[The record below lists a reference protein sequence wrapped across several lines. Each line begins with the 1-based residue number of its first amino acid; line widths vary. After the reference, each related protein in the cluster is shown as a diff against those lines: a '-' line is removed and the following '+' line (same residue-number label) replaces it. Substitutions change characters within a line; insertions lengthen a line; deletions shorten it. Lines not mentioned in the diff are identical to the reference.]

1 MTEIESR
8 PIEGFEPL
16 PGALGSYLDAAKLS
30 ARYGLTWPLHIKLTL
45 NAWLG
50 RDMCQLNWR
59 ERQQIKMMPAFTR
72 VLRISP
78 RSFKFRMTGRR
89 RHNVV
94 SFNRDHLDRIPLVE
108 FDTFVFVD
116 EIVRQ
121 GLPYEKTALY
131 SKLTSGK
138 LRKLMRPLKTAEDPR
153 QWGSIQSEAGFKR
166 YYDRCMRLAES
177 IADHGIFDMSID
189 GRRAQALRFGHDE
202 NILVAIDERGE
213 LNSLAE
219 GQAPPRHFARSRA
232 KGYPRQGGS
241 AVGSLDAGRGRPLAT
256 MGPQRAE
263 QRRHAG
269 AQRGRD
275 ARWRLSRRR
284 LRAPGHRIPQEER
297 SLIRPRAL
305 SRGVNSIRRSP
316 ILPSGLRTLAT

>member
-59 ERQQIKMMPAFTR
+59 ERQQIKMMPAFNR

-78 RSFKFRMTGRR
+78 RSFRFRMTGRR

-121 GLPYEKTALY
+121 GLPCEKTALY
-131 SKLTSGK
+131 NKLTSGK

-213 LNSLAE
+213 LIHWRRGKHRLAISLALGLKE
-219 GQAPPRHFARSRA
+219 IPVKVALLSGHWMQAVAGHSRPW
-232 KGYPRQGGS
+232 GPS
-241 AVGSLDAGRGRPLAT
+241 ALSNAVTLVLKE
-256 MGPQRAE
+256 AE
-263 QRRHAG
+263 TRAG
-269 AQRGRD
+269 A
-275 ARWRLSRRR
+275 
-284 LRAPGHRIPQEER
+284 
-297 SLIRPRAL
+297 
-305 SRGVNSIRRSP
+305 
-316 ILPSGLRTLAT
+316 

>member
-1 MTEIESR
+1 MTDIDS
-8 PIEGFEPL
+8 PQIEGFEPL
-16 PGALGSYLDAAKLS
+16 PRTLRSYLDAAKQS

-50 RDMCQLNWR
+50 CDMCQLSSR

-121 GLPYEKTALY
+121 GLPYERTALY

-177 IADHGIFDMSID
+177 IADHGIFDMSTD

-202 NILVAIDERGE
+202 NILVAIDEQGE
-213 LNSLAE
+213 LIHWRRGKHRLAISLALGLKE
-219 GQAPPRHFARSRA
+219 IPVKVALLSGHWMQAVAGHSRTW
-232 KGYPRQGGS
+232 G
-241 AVGSLDAGRGRPLAT
+241 
-256 MGPQRAE
+256 
-263 QRRHAG
+263 
-269 AQRGRD
+269 
-275 ARWRLSRRR
+275 
-284 LRAPGHRIPQEER
+284 
-297 SLIRPRAL
+297 
-305 SRGVNSIRRSP
+305 
-316 ILPSGLRTLAT
+316 PSGLSNAVTLALKEAETRACA